1 MIYKNKCCK
10 SKVINQ
16 QDKIKKI
23 GTIKKQRSG
32 SVAFYY
38 F

>member
-23 GTIKKQRSG
+23 GTIKNSEA
-32 SVAFYY
+32 VA
-38 F
+38 

>member
-23 GTIKKQRSG
+23 RTIKNSEA
-32 SVAFYY
+32 VA
-38 F
+38 